1 MAADGWSP
9 HLQMTGSWADAS
21 QRLAAARLGRQWRP
35 FRVAQ
40 AVDESSTIRSLYL
53 EPADGMA
60 TVAPLAGQHLP
71 GGPRGPPLAGQH
83 LPLRLMLADGSHLQ
97 RTYTLSLAP
106 SDGRLR
112 ISVKRQ
118 GRASRSE
125 EHTSELQSQS
135 NLVCRLLLEKKKNKI
150 KQRHTQPTPV
160 L

>member
-60 TVAPLAGQHLP
+60 TVA
-71 GGPRGPPLAGQH
+71 PLAGQH